1 MNKNHRRRALPR
13 KKTER
18 HLYEMPAEG
27 ATYLPNVEV
36 AHAPRYGVAELAQG
50 GVCIMGLAE
59 IDRERAAIL
68 RARMDYCHLRRS
80 AEITS

>member
-36 AHAPRYGVAELAQG
+36 AHALQAV